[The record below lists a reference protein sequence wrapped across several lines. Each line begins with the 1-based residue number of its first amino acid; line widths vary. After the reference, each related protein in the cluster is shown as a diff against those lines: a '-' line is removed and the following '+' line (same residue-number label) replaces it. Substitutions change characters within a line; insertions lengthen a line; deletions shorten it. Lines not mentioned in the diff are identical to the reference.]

1 MNVNSLAAMQAMANF
16 VAADVNKPT
25 DDGLTPAMVAAYEGQ
40 LDVMELLKG
49 VGADLDAKARD
60 GRSAL
65 HVAVVGNQ
73 PVGMKRVPESTNRS
87 RFPLLPAASQ
97 VEGQIDIVR
106 WLVTDCK
113 MDPSDRD
120 KKGKAPIEL
129 AEEHGRKQVFRYL
142 HKQLNPRVSD
152 KQVGPSSLCARSV
165 GALTRGGLN

>member
-1 MNVNSLAAMQAMANF
+1 MQAMANF

-40 LDVMELLKG
+40 LDVMELLRG

-65 HVAVVGNQ
+65 HVAVV
-73 PVGMKRVPESTNRS
+73 
-87 RFPLLPAASQ
+87 
-97 VEGQIDIVR
+97 EGQIDIVQ

-152 KQVGPSSLCARSV
+152 KQLRKEP
-165 GALTRGGLN
+165 